1 VIEIQYCLGQQEVQS
16 DLVVVMVGTS
26 SVADFVFAR
35 IEAIVGVIAGRI
47 LTQAAAGTESVQK
60 REVLSLV
67 EGTDTKQ
74 VD

>member
-1 VIEIQYCLGQQEVQS
+1 VIETQYCLGELEVQS

-35 IEAIVGVIAGRI
+35 IEAIVIAGCI
-47 LTQAAAGTESVQK
+47 LTQAAAGTDSVQK
-60 REVLSLV
+60 RRVLSLV